1 VIRVAVAALLAAAVG
16 VLALAFLWPAPAPPA
31 SPVAGPPPSARPSP
45 ALSGTDAAWLSLT
58 IAMNDS
64 TLVLLDRAAPRL
76 TDDRL
81 ATFVSTLAV
90 THRAE
95 LADLRGRADRA
106 NLPITDEHAGHEL
119 PGIVT
124 PADLARIEALP
135 GAEFDAAV
143 RECLREHLEQGA
155 RLAASE
161 QLSGGDEA
169 TRQLAAGIERAR
181 RADLARLGAGPQR

>member
-1 VIRVAVAALLAAAVG
+1 MIRVAVAALLAAAIG
-16 VLALAFLWPAPAPPA
+16 VLALAFHWAAPAPSVTGP
-31 SPVAGPPPSARPSP
+31 SVAGPSP
-45 ALSGTDAAWLSLT
+45 ALAGTDAAWLSLT

-76 TDDRL
+76 TDNGL

-95 LADLRGRADRA
+95 LADLRARADRA
-106 NLPITDEHAGHEL
+106 HLPITDEHAGHEL

-135 GAEFDAAV
+135 GAEFDARV

-155 RLAASE
+155 RLAVSE
-161 QLSGGDEA
+161 QLNGVDEA

-181 RADLARLGAGPQR
+181 RADLARLGSARASAWA